1 MLKSKIAFVC
11 VILVFALFGCAV
23 APKINKNIE
32 TKQPGQSIVF
42 GKINIESGAVG
53 IRTMSYCCITKMSDL
68 SEDGF
73 GFSNGDLFFVVLD
86 SGEYRI
92 SSILEGYGLTGAL
105 GFTEIP
111 PINIDRGFSVGENEV
126 IYIGNMSANFIC
138 GRKSFWSGDVIE
150 PDRWD
155 IEITDE
161 YDDAVK
167 EFRKKYPN
175 IKQNI
180 QKKLL
185 M

>member
-1 MLKSKIAFVC
+1 MLKNKIALVCLIMVFV
-11 VILVFALFGCAV
+11 LFGCAV
-23 APKINKNIE
+23 APKINTNIE

-42 GKINIESGAVG
+42 GKINIESGVFG
-53 IRTMSYCCITKMSDL
+53 IRTMSYCRITKISDL

-73 GFSNGDLFFVVLD
+73 DFSNGDLFFVVLD

-105 GFTEIP
+105 GFSDV
-111 PINIDRGFSVGENEV
+111 PIDIYREFSVGENEV
-126 IYIGNMSANFIC
+126 VYIGNMSVHHIR
-138 GRKSFWSGDVIE
+138 GRRNMWSGDVIV
-150 PDRWD
+150 PDSWD
-155 IEITDE
+155 IKITDE
-161 YDDAVK
+161 YDEAVK
-167 EFRKKYPN
+167 EFRKRYPN